1 MHMACVWYYCVVC
14 HQGKVVTIQIEDM
27 QMKWISPE
35 STTPLC
41 VQPIGKIR
49 VWGIGLE
56 NERGGPPPP
65 PGESLLSRVC
75 PTPSICAF
83 L

>member
-56 NERGGPPPP
+56 NER
-65 PGESLLSRVC
+65 
-75 PTPSICAF
+75 
-83 L
+83 